1 MKVAWNATNPKKK
14 VDIENL
20 NLHNTMLQGEY
31 VNDNLRN
38 NATIRHSEEDID
50 IEMQSKKLR
59 IQVCKSTSK
68 NIENK

>member
-1 MKVAWNATNPKKK
+1 
-14 VDIENL
+14 
-20 NLHNTMLQGEY
+20 MLQGEY